1 MLLHSVTVLLAS
13 IVWFIV
19 TKKGCCTMLIPT
31 CYAISPSSYSLLQ
44 MHRYYCHSSLYPCI
58 HVPCIRDILI
68 QSAPHTMFRRTGRH
82 SQNFG
87 WDNIWSRHVSDVH
100 VVTLGYWCIFSF
112 SLWRAPTSGFT
123 LPEYMKTPSSCLHIK
138 YVCLSTKTF
147 NDRKFDVVKIL
158 KLAEDYS

>member
-1 MLLHSVTVLLAS
+1 MLLHSVTVLGSLLPRAAAPCYLLAMQYLPA
-13 IVWFIV
+13 V
-19 TKKGCCTMLIPT
+19 TR
-31 CYAISPSSYSLLQ
+31 YLQ

-147 NDRKFDVVKIL
+147 NDRQFDVVKIL
-158 KLAEDYS
+158 AEDYS